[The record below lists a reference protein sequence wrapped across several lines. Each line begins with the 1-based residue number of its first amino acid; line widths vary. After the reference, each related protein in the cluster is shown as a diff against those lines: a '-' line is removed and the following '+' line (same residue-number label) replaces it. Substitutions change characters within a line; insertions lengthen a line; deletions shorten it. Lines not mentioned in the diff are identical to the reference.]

1 MAILAHCM
9 CQLLL
14 SKYPQIAPAAPVKVS
29 VKIGGRKSKCICGDQ
44 RAARQT
50 QQKTDICVQ
59 KAHRFLESVINLE
72 WVHTY
77 TTDTPHTNK

>member
-1 MAILAHCM
+1 M

-44 RAARQT
+44 RAARQSH
-50 QQKTDICVQ
+50 QKTNMCVQ
-59 KAHRFLESVINLE
+59 KAHRLLKLVITLE

-77 TTDTPHTNK
+77 TTDTQHTNK